1 MKESRKVILV
11 MSNAFARSEWC
22 QFEVLLAH
30 ERFLKNGSDTL
41 VTVLLED
48 VSSRHFTNALN
59 IILTATT
66 YPIWSEKQE
75 HENLYNVC
83 TTYAHILP
91 LEQVLVFRVPISCP
105 HRNKLRI
112 HHMHNP
118 YY

>member
-1 MKESRKVILV
+1 VILV

-22 QFEVLLAH
+22 QFEALLAH

-41 VTVLLED
+41 ATVLLED

-75 HENLYNVC
+75 HLVNQQWKSELITIIYCFINFSLHC
-83 TTYAHILP
+83 TYI
-91 LEQVLVFRVPISCP
+91 I
-105 HRNKLRI
+105 
-112 HHMHNP
+112 
-118 YY
+118 YYITVTSL